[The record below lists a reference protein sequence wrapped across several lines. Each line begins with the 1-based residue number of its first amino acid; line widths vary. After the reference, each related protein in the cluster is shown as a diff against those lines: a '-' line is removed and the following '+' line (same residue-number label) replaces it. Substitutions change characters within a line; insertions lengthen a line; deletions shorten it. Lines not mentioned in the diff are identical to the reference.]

1 MGMLAQK
8 IHFVGAVVMSNRYGG
23 SSNVVISS
31 VMNTTE
37 GTTSVNVSSAGNAY
51 PAIMTISNYELYLNA
66 VWFE

>member
-1 MGMLAQK
+1 
-8 IHFVGAVVMSNRYGG
+8 MSNRYGG